1 MIALK
6 FYQMNLEFW
15 LNGKIQKILKLS
27 NGYSWVVLY
36 LQLLSIAVRQNGYIY
51 WQNEYMTIV
60 EQLEEQLYPLGGNFS
75 AMDIDTAL
83 KFFIKLKLVKIVEIN
98 DNPNIE
104 VVANDIKEAL
114 LLTQF
119 NDLTSQYGIK
129 YLSDKPE
136 AIRQRQYREK
146 KKKQE
151 GKSTSAT
158 RQEKYRVKK
167 RLQMIQVF
175 RRENPHLIL
184 NDDNISDIASQ
195 LHMRPTTLNKL
206 WGTDSTK
213 ERRIKNG

>member
-6 FYQMNLEFW
+6 FYQMNIDFW

-27 NGYSWVVLY
+27 NGYSWIVLY

-51 WQNEYMTIV
+51 WQVEYVTII
-60 EQLEEQLYPLGGNFS
+60 EQLEEELYPLGANFS

-83 KFFIKLKLVKIVEIN
+83 RFFIELKLVKIVEISDKQN
-98 DNPNIE
+98 TEI
-104 VVANDIKEAL
+104 VTNDIKGAL

-119 NDLTSQYGIK
+119 FNLTSQTGIK
-129 YLSDKPE
+129 LLSERPG

-151 GKSTSAT
+151 EKTTAAR
-158 RQEKYRVKK
+158 RQEKYRLNK
-167 RLQMIQVF
+167 RLQIIQLF
-175 RRENPHLIL
+175 KKENPKIIL
-184 NDDNISDIASQ
+184 GDDNISDIASQ
-195 LHMRPTTLNKL
+195 LHMRPTTLTKL
-206 WGTDSTK
+206 WNANLLK